1 MCTLGVCII
10 MLLKAEGVDYQRVT
24 RGFNCLISV
33 NISGSHMDKSLR
45 NMLF

>member
-1 MCTLGVCII
+1 MSALGVCII
-10 MLLKAEGVDYQRVT
+10 MLLKAEGVGYQRVT

-33 NISGSHMDKSLR
+33 NVSGSHMDKSLR